1 MAISVGSAFVLG
13 MIFMLLMRC
22 CAGVIVFFSL
32 IGIFVL
38 IAGGSAWLFLKGRC
52 WYVKLD
58 EGQVCNYVLTNST
71 YTVDDT
77 KNFKYLTIGS
87 YVLWGIAGA
96 YLILLLCLCNR
107 IRLGVAIAKTTSRF
121 I

>member
-1 MAISVGSAFVLG
+1 MAISVGSAFILG
-13 MIFMLLMRC
+13 LLFMLFMRC

-32 IGIFVL
+32 IGVFVL

-52 WYVKLD
+52 WYVK
-58 EGQVCNYVLTNST
+58 EAETCVYVLTDTT
-71 YTVDDT
+71 YELSDE
-77 KNFKYLTIGS
+77 KNFKYLTIGC

-96 YLILLLCLCNR
+96 YLIILLCLCNR